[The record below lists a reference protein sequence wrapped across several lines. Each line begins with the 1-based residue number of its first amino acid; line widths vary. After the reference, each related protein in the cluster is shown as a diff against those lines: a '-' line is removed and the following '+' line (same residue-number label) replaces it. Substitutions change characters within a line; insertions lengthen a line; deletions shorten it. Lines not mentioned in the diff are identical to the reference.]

1 MAVVVLR
8 NKRVDRGHT
17 TTAVC
22 DSVNILRPG
31 QYHRTK
37 SAGQKIGPVGVS
49 DLEVAHFVSCFS
61 LSFPHNTR
69 RSGQT
74 PCLCSDLLATL
85 QIVIVGHGVQARR
98 GHLSRV

>member
-1 MAVVVLR
+1 MAIVVLR

-17 TTAVC
+17 ATAVC
-22 DSVNILRPG
+22 DSANRAG

-37 SAGQKIGPVGVS
+37 SAGQKIRPVGVS
-49 DLEVAHFVSCFS
+49 DLDVAHFVSCFS